1 MKIKNVIK
9 MNQVGVFEEDKKV
22 FIKDELIEFKKGT
35 TVMYDNFNNLF
46 VDHILVPDIV
56 YGAIRKCLDVIN
68 ADNSFSFKNYEKK
81 VRYYIKTPKEVKG
94 EGFLVL
100 IPEVLDEEVLEGMD
114 AKELIKTRLTQ
125 PGNYSCRKKA
135 AIACHNV
142 NKDIFNEMIA

>member
-9 MNQVGVFEEDKKV
+9 MNQVGVFKEDKKV

-56 YGAIRKCLDVIN
+56 YGAIRKCLNIIKV
-68 ADNSFSFKNYEKK
+68 DNSFKNYEKK

-94 EGFLVL
+94 EGFSVL
-100 IPEVLDEEVLEGMD
+100 IPEILDEYVLEGMN
-114 AKELIKTRLTQ
+114 AKELIKTRLNQ

-135 AIACHNV
+135 AIACHNI

>member
-35 TVMYDNFNNLF
+35 TIMYDNFNNLF

-56 YGAIRKCLDVIN
+56 YGAIRKCLNVIK
-68 ADNSFSFKNYEKK
+68 ADNSIKNYEKK

-94 EGFLVL
+94 EGFSVL
-100 IPEVLDEEVLEGMD
+100 IPEILDEDVLEMN
-114 AKELIKTRLTQ
+114 AKELIKIRLSQ

-142 NKDIFNEMIA
+142 NKDIFNKMIA